1 MKPSLLILDLTF
13 QPLELGD
20 HTRLSFKPSQ
30 SVALGYDSPKE
41 LTGTLYNNPGEKR
54 TSEAAVVQIVRMS
67 MGSLGE
73 KHRH

>member
-1 MKPSLLILDLTF
+1 MKPSLLILDLAV

-20 HTRLSFKPSQ
+20 HTLLSLKPTQ
-30 SVALGYDSPKE
+30 SVALGYDSPKKR
-41 LTGTLYNNPGEKR
+41 TGPVYNNPGGKR

-67 MGSLGE
+67 MGSVGE